1 MAANA
6 VITVKYGVIYHP
18 MMPDHAPPSDA
29 TRAEL
34 TALLDGYAEPTIALD
49 LGYRI
54 LAANRAYLE
63 VYGDGKN
70 VAGRHCYEISHGYR
84 VPCHEAGESCPLRG
98 CLASGHPQR
107 ALHIHHTPRGDE
119 HVDVET
125 RPIRDQAGEI
135 RYVVEVLRQSRIAS
149 TQPVEDR
156 LVGRCAVFN
165 HLIELVHRVAPSD
178 ASVVLLGESGTGK
191 ELVAQAI
198 HAASPRAKHRFVPV
212 ECTGLTESLFESELF
227 GHEKGAFTGA
237 HVRKAGLVSAARGG
251 TLFLDEIGDIPLS
264 LQVKLLRLLET
275 GTYRRVGSAEPE
287 QADFRL
293 ICATHQPLKRMMEE
307 GAFRKDLYY
316 RVNTFPIR
324 VPALRERKEDLP
336 LLVEALLRRLG
347 LRSKLS
353 LSEDA
358 LECLRSYDFPG
369 NIRELRNIL
378 ERASLMA
385 DGSTVLVS
393 HLPEECRCGGQ
404 ESPESDPRAD
414 EVVPLDEIERRYL
427 RRVMARFPGDKRQ
440 LANMLGV
447 SERTLYRK
455 IRALSGGGSP
465 KDTER

>member
-1 MAANA
+1 
-6 VITVKYGVIYHP
+6 
-18 MMPDHAPPSDA
+18 MPDNPPLPDVA
-29 TRAEL
+29 TAEL
-34 TALLDGYAEPTIALD
+34 TGLLDGYSEPAIALD
-49 LGYRI
+49 LDYRI
-54 LAANRAYLE
+54 LAANRAYRDL
-63 VYGDGKN
+63 YGGGKDHT
-70 VAGRHCYEISHGYR
+70 GRHCYEVSHGYR

-107 ALHIHHTPRGDE
+107 ALHVHHTPRGDE
-119 HVDVET
+119 HVDVEI
-125 RPIRDQAGEI
+125 RPIHGQAGDI

-149 TQPVEDR
+149 TLPVEDR
-156 LVGRCAVFN
+156 LVGRCDAFN
-165 HLIELVHRVAPSD
+165 RLIALVHRVAPSD

-237 HVRKAGLVSAARGG
+237 HARKAGLVAAARGG

-275 GTYRRVGSAEPE
+275 GTYRRVGSTEPE

-293 ICATHQPLKRMMEE
+293 VCATHQPLQTMMEE

-316 RVNTFPIR
+316 RINTFPIR
-324 VPALRERKEDLP
+324 VPALRERQADLP
-336 LLVEALLRRLG
+336 LLVDTLLKRLD

-353 LSEDA
+353 LSNDA
-358 LECLRSYDFPG
+358 LECLRSYDYPG

-378 ERASLMA
+378 ERASLMV
-385 DGSTVLVS
+385 DGSTILRC
-393 HLPEECRCGGQ
+393 HLPEECRCGG
-404 ESPESDPRAD
+404 EGVPDRDARAD
-414 EVVPLDEIERRYL
+414 DVVALEEVERRYL
-427 RRVMARFPGDKRQ
+427 RQVIARFAGDKRQ
-440 LANMLGV
+440 LANRLGV

-455 IRALSGGGSP
+455 IRALS
-465 KDTER
+465 ERL